1 VGAMTKLVLGSAAW
15 RSRYGAYSKGLLTD
29 NQIKD
34 LTSRATA
41 LGFDFID
48 TAPSY
53 GDTEE
58 AIGRIKP
65 MQSLATKVTV
75 DTSDYSSII
84 KSIDRSRKNLGVE
97 SLELVFIH
105 NWDVLTELEKG
116 NSVDV
121 LQTCTLNQSIKS
133 WGISTYE
140 VIELTKIEK
149 YGWTSSRVQINSN
162 ILDQRI
168 LEIASFF
175 RSADFKRLDCEI
187 WVRSVFLQGVLLD
200 ESSKNPF
207 IDHQDILKFFS
218 FCKRFDVSPIEMNL
232 AYIRQLDFV
241 DRIVLGI
248 ENELHLNEI
257 SNAFQVE
264 IPQFNFQ
271 LLESKDI
278 ELIDPRQWNLSQ

>member
-1 VGAMTKLVLGSAAW
+1 MTKLVLGSAAW
-15 RSRYGAYSKGLLTD
+15 RSRYGAFSKGLLTD

-58 AIGRIKP
+58 VIGRIKP
-65 MQSLATKVTV
+65 KQSLATKVTV
-75 DTSDYSSII
+75 ETSDYSSII

-105 NWDVLTELEKG
+105 NWDVLTESEKG
-116 NSVDV
+116 NSADV
-121 LQTCTLNQSIKS
+121 LQACTLNQSIKN
-133 WGISTYE
+133 WGFSTYE

-149 YGWTSSRVQINSN
+149 YGWSNSRVQINSN

-168 LEIASFF
+168 LEIATFL
-175 RSADFKRLDCEI
+175 RSVDFKRLDCEI
-187 WVRSVFLQGVLLD
+187 WVRSVFLQGVLLE

-218 FCKRFDVSPIEMNL
+218 FCKGFDVSPIEMNL
-232 AYIRQLDFV
+232 AYIRQLGFV

-248 ENELHLNEI
+248 ENELQLNEI

-264 IPQFNFQ
+264 IPQLNFQ
-271 LLESKDI
+271 LLESKDT
-278 ELIDPRQWNLSQ
+278 ELIDPRKWNLSQ